1 MSINFE
7 QVTKRYNGAPV
18 VNDVSLQIEAGE
30 FFVLLGPA
38 AAARAR
44 CCASPLA

>member
-7 QVTKRYNGAPV
+7 QITKQYNAAPV

-30 FFVLLGPA
+30 FFVLLGP
-38 AAARAR
+38 
-44 CCASPLA
+44 SGSG